1 MKKVSIGQLLD
12 TDSCITF
19 SSLSSNFQFHLVIDK
34 YPTYRII
41 VQFPIRTINVISNQL
56 PAAFYFVNMIH
67 QLSFT
72 HLFTRF
78 YVNIFRVGA
87 EQIDSSPLPLN
98 FLIHLVVTITL
109 GSVMLQLNV
118 FVYSFISLFTYLFI
132 HLFIY
137 IFTHSFI
144 YLFIYFS
151 NSF

>member
-1 MKKVSIGQLLD
+1 MKNVSIGQLLHRD
-12 TDSCITF
+12 CCIKF
-19 SSLSSNFQFHLVIDK
+19 SLLSSNFQFHLVIDK

-41 VQFPIRTINVISNQL
+41 VQFSIRTKNVISNQL

-78 YVNIFRVGA
+78 YVNIFSVEA

-109 GSVMLQLNV
+109 GSVMLQLKV

-144 YLFIYFS
+144 YLFIYLF

>member
-1 MKKVSIGQLLD
+1 
-12 TDSCITF
+12 
-19 SSLSSNFQFHLVIDK
+19 
-34 YPTYRII
+34 
-41 VQFPIRTINVISNQL
+41 
-56 PAAFYFVNMIH
+56 MIH

-78 YVNIFRVGA
+78 YVNIVSVEA

-109 GSVMLQLNV
+109 GSVMLQLKV

-144 YLFIYFS
+144 YLFIYLTHFDFAS
-151 NSF
+151 RIALQYCNLIKVKIM